1 MSSSED
7 NSDGAEA
14 VLDFDKIDR
23 IRESVSFDDCAEQ
36 LAINDY
42 QGMNLYIYIYVYIY
56 NMYFHFRME
65 TRVETP
71 WTAAQELSRLPMDK
85 LDGRC
90 KTRRRFIEMCYLQAD
105 TNISPMDLR

>member
-56 NMYFHFRME
+56 IICIFILEWRLVWRLPGLQLRNYHDYQWTSWMVGVKHGDDSLKCVICRQIQTYH
-65 TRVETP
+65 P
-71 WTAAQELSRLPMDK
+71 WT
-85 LDGRC
+85 
-90 KTRRRFIEMCYLQAD
+90 
-105 TNISPMDLR
+105 